1 MEKKSFKVSYDSN
14 EDIISLHSE
23 GNKSKFSFDLE
34 LPKGDVVIDYGFDGS
49 IVGLEFFNASEYF
62 PFLNKVKDN
71 AKLIGRFS
79 VQYGRNWAQI
89 TFSISAPG
97 ATNQI
102 STSIISPYNKNMIL
116 AH

>member
-1 MEKKSFKVSYDSN
+1 MEKKSFKVSYDSD

-23 GNKSKFSFDLE
+23 GAKSKFSFDLE

-49 IVGLEFFNASEYF
+49 VVGLEFFNASDYF
-62 PFLNKVKDN
+62 PFLKKVKN
-71 AKLIGRFS
+71 SAKLNGSFS

-97 ATNQI
+97 ISNQI
-102 STSIISPYNKNMIL
+102 NNSIISPYNRNMIL
-116 AH
+116 RH

>member
-1 MEKKSFKVSYDSN
+1 MEKKSFKVSYDSD

-49 IVGLEFFNASEYF
+49 VVGLEFFNASEYF
-62 PFLNKVKDN
+62 PFLKEIKKPKMLKGN
-71 AKLIGRFS
+71 FS

-89 TFSISAPG
+89 TFEVSASG
-97 ATNQI
+97 VQNQI
-102 STSIISPYNKNMIL
+102 NTSIISPYNKSMIL
-116 AH
+116 SH